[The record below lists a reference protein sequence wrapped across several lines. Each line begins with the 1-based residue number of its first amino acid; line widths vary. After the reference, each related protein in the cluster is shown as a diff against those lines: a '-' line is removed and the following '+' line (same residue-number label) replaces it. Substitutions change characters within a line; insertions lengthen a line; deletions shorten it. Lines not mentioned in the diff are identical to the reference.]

1 MTQPRSSAAQPP
13 SAAINRPAPKKLSH
27 TMLGANE
34 NFIAVAG
41 GEGGYVSDLYLT
53 QTIYIVLCN
62 CVTATRLIPL
72 RIH

>member
-1 MTQPRSSAAQPP
+1 
-13 SAAINRPAPKKLSH
+13 
-27 TMLGANE
+27 MLEANE

-41 GEGGYVSDLYLT
+41 GEGGGGYVSDLYFT

>member
-1 MTQPRSSAAQPP
+1 
-13 SAAINRPAPKKLSH
+13 
-27 TMLGANE
+27 MLGANE

-41 GEGGYVSDLYLT
+41 GGGGYVSDLYFT

-72 RIH
+72 RIHKRNHFQVN